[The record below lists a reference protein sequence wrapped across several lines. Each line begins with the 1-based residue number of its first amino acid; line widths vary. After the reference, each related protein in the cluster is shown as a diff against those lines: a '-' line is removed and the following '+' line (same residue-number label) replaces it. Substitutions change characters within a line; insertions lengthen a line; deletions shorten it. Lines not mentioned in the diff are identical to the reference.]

1 MVHPLP
7 RRGLRALLCAFVL
20 LGTNSLAVLAPLG
33 ANHLRAAGVDDKQ
46 REVVALAD
54 ELERL
59 IERMDA
65 LGEDYS
71 QALTL
76 QDELSVELEAATEEV
91 GLTEQALAQMRGTL
105 YVAAVSQFMQGGR
118 KSTLTNLL
126 ATTDRVQDSL
136 QRQQFTSVA
145 LNAGSMSTDKLGSLA
160 NDLTKQRKKLEKK
173 QEQAQKLAATVL
185 SRQSAA
191 ENLAALYEERQSSAT
206 GELAVL
212 LRQERDRRDLTALE
226 EAKRIS
232 DGYSSKYASSRNQY
246 KNLPKV
252 SARSQTAINAAL
264 SQLGVPYRYARSSP
278 GVAFDCSGLT
288 TYAWAKAGVGLPRN
302 SRQQY
307 NALPHIPQS
316 MAMPGD
322 LMFYGSPIDHV
333 GIYLG
338 GGRLVHAPQTGDVVK
353 ISAIRWNRVIGV
365 ARPG

>member
-7 RRGLRALLCAFVL
+7 RRGLRALLC
-20 LGTNSLAVLAPLG
+20 VLALLG
-33 ANHLRAAGVDDKQ
+33 ANSFLVLGPVGAGQLRAAGVDDKS
-46 REVVALAD
+46 REVAALAD

-59 IERMDA
+59 IDRMNS
-65 LGEDYS
+65 LGEDYAE
-71 QALTL
+71 ALTL
-76 QDELSVELEAATEEV
+76 QDDLAIELKAATEEV
-91 GLTEQALAQMRGTL
+91 ARTEQELAQMRGTL

-126 ATTDRVQDSL
+126 ASTDRVQDSL
-136 QRQQFTSVA
+136 QRKQFTSIA
-145 LNAGSMSTDKLGSLA
+145 LNAGSMSSDRLDTLATDLK
-160 NDLTKQRKKLEKK
+160 KQRKKLEKK
-173 QEQAQKLAATVL
+173 QEQAEKLAMTVL

-191 ENLAALYEERQSSAT
+191 EELAVVYEQRQASAT

-212 LRQERDRRDLTALE
+212 LRLERDRRSQLAFE
-226 EAKRIS
+226 EAKRIA
-232 DGYSSKYASSRNQY
+232 DGFSKNYASSRNQY

-252 SARSQTAINAAL
+252 SAQNQTVVNAAL

-288 TYAWAKAGVGLPRN
+288 SYAWAKAGVGMPRN
-302 SRQQY
+302 SRAQF
-307 NALPHIPQS
+307 NSLPHVPKS

-322 LMFYGSPIDHV
+322 LVFSGSPIHHV

-338 GGRLVHAPQTGDVVK
+338 GGRMVHAPRSGDVVK
-353 ISAIRWNRVIGV
+353 IGAINWGRVVGV

>member
-7 RRGLRALLCAFVL
+7 CRGLRALLVVFAL
-20 LGTNSLAVLAPLG
+20 LGANLFLVLAPLG
-33 ANHLRAAGVDDKQ
+33 AGHLRAAGVDDKQ

-59 IERMDA
+59 TERMDA

-76 QDELSVELEAATEEV
+76 QDELSVELQVATDEV
-91 GLTEQALAQMRGTL
+91 GRTEQALAQMRGTL

-136 QRQQFTSVA
+136 QRQQFTSIA
-145 LNAGSMSTDKLGSLA
+145 LNAGSMSSDKLDSLA
-160 NDLTKQRKKLEKK
+160 TDLNKQRKKLEKK

-191 ENLAALYEERQSSAT
+191 QDLAAIYEQRQSSAT
-206 GELAVL
+206 GELAEL
-212 LRQERDRRDLTALE
+212 LRLERNRRSEAAFE

-232 DGYSSKYASSRNQY
+232 DGYSSKYASSRSQY

-252 SARSQTAINAAL
+252 SARNQTAINAAL
-264 SQLGVPYRYARSSP
+264 SQLGVPYRYGRNTP
-278 GVAFDCSGLT
+278 DVAFDCSGLT
-288 TYAWAKAGVGLPRN
+288 TYAWAKAGVGMPRN

-322 LMFYGSPIDHV
+322 LVFSGSPIHHV

-338 GGRLVHAPQTGDVVK
+338 GGRVVHAPQYGDVVK
-353 ISAIRWNRVIGV
+353 ISAVNWGRVVGV